1 MPRLL
6 YLCENINFIVPNANI
21 KLEKVEVMLPG
32 CESLPDVIQDISP
45 DLDSYYLVK
54 RLPVVELVKEEFV
67 KEILRKGHFTGI
79 SVGTR
84 VDNHTVVAVLPSGH
98 LILSVDKDLYQ
109 ELGLSGKPS
118 KYTGRNATRF
128 VVEIDL
134 FNANHSNGKKQYN
147 RVLWSLKD
155 RLNLTFNF
163 IFSWEPINEEK
174 VNFMQL
180 TRLWDKYVL
189 EDLSIVSHTIQKT
202 QTTVVPKLSHNQSL
216 VSTPGD
222 GQDVSSIY
230 EYIGTI
236 SCDANQ
242 VGGPGIYSSSYT
254 CPEPCEEVKGITCQR
269 WSGLISSEKIKQL
282 LKALRSFVKS
292 DAFVPWAALTV
303 HGFDDSPVSWWRKEH
318 GFHKNGCNLYT
329 ILILPDDTYWLYMA
343 IGTNDECP

>member
-1 MPRLL
+1 MR
-6 YLCENINFIVPNANI
+6 
-21 KLEKVEVMLPG
+21 KVEVMLPG

-242 VGGPGIYSSSYT
+242 
-254 CPEPCEEVKGITCQR
+254 
-269 WSGLISSEKIKQL
+269 
-282 LKALRSFVKS
+282 SFVKS
-292 DAFVPWAALTV
+292 DALVPWAALTV

-343 IGTNDECP
+343 IGTDDECP